1 MTINQNN
8 TFGALDSSDSS
19 AMDAANQFNPAL
31 SGSAMSTSPYVSG
44 SNVAGAAY
52 SPTAG
57 TDQDSFDTSDS
68 SGGAPAWLKN
78 LNAQQ
83 LVDYSQQ
90 AGRWI
95 RSNPNAAVAIGAGLV
110 AAVFGYLA
118 VTQASGRR
126 RGNLYQYPN
135 GQTYGQPYGNESV
148 TYDPA
153 THTETIHA
161 AGNAGYDNTGL

>member
-1 MTINQNN
+1 
-8 TFGALDSSDSS
+8 
-19 AMDAANQFNPAL
+19 MDAANQFNPAL

-44 SNVAGAAY
+44 SNVTGAAY

-57 TDQDSFDTSDS
+57 TDTDSFETSAD

-83 LVDYSQQ
+83 VVDYSQQ

-95 RSNPNAAVAIGAGLV
+95 RNNPNAAVAIGAGLV

-118 VTQASGRR
+118 VTQASNRR
-126 RGNLYQYPN
+126 RDDLFEYPN
-135 GQTYGQPYGNESV
+135 GETYGQPYGNESM

-161 AGNAGYDNTGL
+161 TGNAGYDNTGL

>member
-1 MTINQNN
+1 MNINQNN
-8 TFGALDSSDSS
+8 TFGPTDSSDAS

-44 SNVAGAAY
+44 SNVAGEAY

-57 TDQDSFDTSDS
+57 SDLDSYENSADS
-68 SGGAPAWLKN
+68 GKVPAWLKN

-83 LVDYSQQ
+83 VVDYSQQ

-118 VTQASGRR
+118 VTQASNRR
-126 RGNLYQYPN
+126 RDHLFEYPN
-135 GQTYGQPYGNESV
+135 GETYGQPYGNESV

-161 AGNAGYDNTGL
+161 AGNTGHDNTGL

>member
-1 MTINQNN
+1 MTNN
-8 TFGALDSSDSS
+8 PNNPFGPVDSSDSN

-44 SNVAGAAY
+44 SNVAGSAY

-57 TDQDSFDTSDS
+57 ADLDSLESSSDES
-68 SGGAPAWLKN
+68 EGSAWLKN
-78 LNAQQ
+78 VNAQR
-83 LVDYSQQ
+83 LNEYTQQ
-90 AGRWI
+90 AGQWI
-95 RSNPNAAVAIGAGLV
+95 RTNPNAAVAIVAGIV
-110 AAVFGYLA
+110 ATVFGILA
-118 VTQASGRR
+118 ITQASNRR
-126 RGNLYQYPN
+126 RGNLFQYPN

-161 AGNAGYDNTGL
+161 SGNAGYDNTGL

>member
-1 MTINQNN
+1 MINNPNN
-8 TFGALDSSDSS
+8 TFGPTDSSDSS

-31 SGSAMSTSPYVSG
+31 SGAAMSTSPYVSG

-57 TDQDSFDTSDS
+57 TDTDNFETSSDA
-68 SGGAPAWLKN
+68 GGAPAWLKN
-78 LNAQQ
+78 LNAEQ
-83 LVDYSQQ
+83 LVDYTQQ

-95 RSNPNAAVAIGAGLV
+95 RNNPNAAVAIGAGLV
-110 AAVFGYLA
+110 AAVFGFLA
-118 VTQASGRR
+118 VTQASNRR
-126 RGNLYQYPN
+126 RGDRYQYPN
-135 GQTYGQPYGNESV
+135 GDTYGQPYGNESI

-161 AGNAGYDNTGL
+161 SGNAGYDNTGL

>member
-1 MTINQNN
+1 MTINPNN
-8 TFGALDSSDSS
+8 TFGPDDASDSS

-44 SNVAGAAY
+44 SNVAGSAY

-57 TDQDSFDTSDS
+57 SDMDSFESPTG

-78 LNAQQ
+78 LNAEQ

-95 RSNPNAAVAIGAGLV
+95 RNNPNAAIAIGAGLV
-110 AAVFGYLA
+110 AAVFGFLA
-118 VTQASGRR
+118 VSQASNRR
-126 RGNLYQYPN
+126 RENLYQYPN
-135 GQTYGQPYGNESV
+135 GQTYGEPYGNESV

-153 THTETIHA
+153 THTETI
-161 AGNAGYDNTGL
+161 NAGYDVGHDNTGL

>member
-1 MTINQNN
+1 MTNNLNN
-8 TFGALDSSDSS
+8 TFGPTDSSDSS

-57 TDQDSFDTSDS
+57 TDMDNFESASD

-78 LNAQQ
+78 LSAQQ
-83 LVDYSQQ
+83 IVDYSQQ

-95 RSNPNAAVAIGAGLV
+95 RNNPNAAVAIGAGLV

-118 VTQASGRR
+118 VTQASSRR
-126 RGNLYQYPN
+126 RDNLLEYPN
-135 GQTYGQPYGNESV
+135 GETYGQPYGNESL

-161 AGNAGYDNTGL
+161 TGNAGYDNTGL

>member
-8 TFGALDSSDSS
+8 TFGPTDSSDSS
-19 AMDAANQFNPAL
+19 AMDAANQFDPAL

-57 TDQDSFDTSDS
+57 TDMDSDETSPD

-78 LNAQQ
+78 LSAQQ
-83 LVDYSQQ
+83 IVDYSQQ

-95 RSNPNAAVAIGAGLV
+95 RNNPNAAVAIGAGLV

-118 VTQASGRR
+118 VTQASSRR
-126 RGNLYQYPN
+126 RDNLFQYPD
-135 GQTYGQPYGNESV
+135 GETYGQPYGDESV

-153 THTETIHA
+153 THTETIQA

>member
-1 MTINQNN
+1 MTINPNN
-8 TFGALDSSDSS
+8 TFGPTDSSDSS

-44 SNVAGAAY
+44 SNVAGTAY

-57 TDQDSFDTSDS
+57 TDTDSFDTSDD

-95 RSNPNAAVAIGAGLV
+95 RNNPNAAVAIGAGLL

-118 VTQASGRR
+118 VTQASNRR
-126 RGNLYQYPN
+126 RDDLFRYPN
-135 GQTYGQPYGNESV
+135 GETYGQPYGNESV
-148 TYDPA
+148 SYDPA

-161 AGNAGYDNTGL
+161 SGNAGYDNTGL

>member
-1 MTINQNN
+1 MTTNPNDP
-8 TFGALDSSDSS
+8 FGPVDSSDSS

-44 SNVAGAAY
+44 SNVAGEAY

-57 TDQDSFDTSDS
+57 NDLDSFDSGDE
-68 SGGAPAWLKN
+68 SGGAAWLKN
-78 LNAQQ
+78 VNTQRLGE
-83 LVDYSQQ
+83 YTQQ
-90 AGRWI
+90 AGQWVRT
-95 RSNPNAAVAIGAGLV
+95 NPNAAVAIVAGIV
-110 AAVFGYLA
+110 ATVFGILA
-118 VTQASGRR
+118 ITQASGRR
-126 RGNLYQYPN
+126 RNNGYQYPN

-161 AGNAGYDNTGL
+161 SGNAGYDNTGL